1 MAKQTLKDFER
12 EVLRVKMR
20 FQEDLQN
27 YGWKYTFENTKPN
40 EQYHVFTITN
50 RAVSNVITY
59 DELMETVSTNII
71 STTLMKRIAELQI
84 DLEGK
89 NI

>member
-27 YGWKYTFENTKPN
+27 YGWKYTFETTKPS

-50 RAVSNVITY
+50 TAVSNIITY

-71 STTLMKRIAELQI
+71 STTVMKRITELQAK
-84 DLEGK
+84 LEGGSL
-89 NI
+89 

>member
-27 YGWKYTFENTKPN
+27 YGWKYTFETTKPN
-40 EQYHVFTITN
+40 EQYHVFTIT
-50 RAVSNVITY
+50 I
-59 DELMETVSTNII
+59 
-71 STTLMKRIAELQI
+71 QG
-84 DLEGK
+84 GK
-89 NI
+89 

>member
-1 MAKQTLKDFER
+1 MAKQTIKDFER

-27 YGWKYTFENTKPN
+27 YGWKYTFENTKPS

-50 RAVSNVITY
+50 TAVSNIITY

-71 STTLMKRIAELQI
+71 STTVMKRITEMQAK
-84 DLEGK
+84 LEGGSL
-89 NI
+89 

>member
-27 YGWKYTFENTKPN
+27 YGWKYTFETTKPN

-50 RAVSNVITY
+50 TAVSNIITY

>member
-27 YGWKYTFENTKPN
+27 YGWKYTFETTNPN